1 MSAAN
6 DRGAGAEGDGASPVL
21 VILAAGLSSRF
32 GRPKQLEPVG
42 PGGHALL
49 DYALHDA
56 SLAGFARFVI
66 VIQETLRADF
76 ERHLAPATTAGADVL
91 LVPQPL
97 ALPRPVEQPPPGR
110 TKPLGTG
117 FAVLAATRHLDSP
130 FGVCN
135 ADDFYGRG
143 AYVLLR
149 RALREMESAE
159 PRSAAGASVGLLSA
173 RRRSRT
179 GLAPRTTGAAS
190 AHSSPVVPAV
200 TVTYPLRATLSSRG
214 GVSRGICHVGPDGRL
229 AALGEGLDLRLQGDQ
244 VVGRTA
250 AGAPASVP
258 ADAPACMSLW
268 GFAPEVRACLAEG
281 FADFLASKPGP
292 AAEFY
297 LTEAVGKLVAAGRLR
312 CQALPA
318 AEPWMGVTFP
328 GDRAE
333 VAAALRAMVE
343 SGAYPRRLWPLPG
356 DHSSGSVR
364 P

>member
-1 MSAAN
+1 M
-6 DRGAGAEGDGASPVL
+6 
-21 VILAAGLSSRF
+21 ILAAGLSYRF

-56 SLAGFARFVI
+56 SLAGFERFVI
-66 VIQETLRADF
+66 VIQEALRGDF
-76 ERHLAPATTAGADVL
+76 ERHLAPATAAGADVR

-97 ALPRPVEQPPPGR
+97 AVPRLLEQPPPGQPGGGNAISPR
-110 TKPLGTG
+110 TKPWGTG
-117 FAVLAATRHLDSP
+117 FAVIAATRHVDSP

-135 ADDFYGRG
+135 ADDFYGAG
-143 AYVLLR
+143 AYVLLQ
-149 RALREMESAE
+149 RALREMEPVE
-159 PRSAAGASVGLLSA
+159 PPAAAAAGAGPLPP

-179 GLAPRTTGAAS
+179 ECAPRTVGAAPS
-190 AHSSPVVPAV
+190 ARASPAASAV
-200 TVTYPLRATLSSRG
+200 TVTYPLGATLSRRG
-214 GVSRGICHVGPDGRL
+214 GVSRGLCRVDSGGFL
-229 AALGEGLDLRLQGDQ
+229 VALDEGLDLRLKGDG

-268 GFAPEVRACLAEG
+268 GFAPEVRALLAET
-281 FADFLASKPGP
+281 FARFVAAEPGP

-297 LTEAVGKLVAAGRLR
+297 LTEAVGELIAAGRLR
-312 CQALPA
+312 CRAAPA

-356 DHSSGSVR
+356 DRSSLPAR

>member
-1 MSAAN
+1 MSVAKSLERWPVSAPDQRRPASAAAA
-6 DRGAGAEGDGASPVL
+6 GAGPAL

-56 SLAGFARFVI
+56 ALAGFARFVI
-66 VIQETLRADF
+66 VVQETLRGDF
-76 ERHLAPATTAGADVL
+76 ERHLAPAVAAGVNVR

-97 ALPRPVEQPPPGR
+97 ALSGFVEQSPPGR
-110 TKPLGTG
+110 PGGGNALSPRTKPWGTG
-117 FAVLAATRHLDSP
+117 FAVVAAARHMDSP

-143 AYVLLR
+143 AYGVLC
-149 RALREMESAE
+149 RALREMELAE
-159 PRSAAGASVGLLSA
+159 PR
-173 RRRSRT
+173 
-179 GLAPRTTGAAS
+179 
-190 AHSSPVVPAV
+190 AV
-200 TVTYPLRATLSSRG
+200 TVTYPLGATLSRRG
-214 GVSRGICHVGPDGRL
+214 GVSRGICQVDSGGFVV
-229 AALGEGLDLRLQGDQ
+229 ALDEGLDLRLKGDR

-268 GFAPEVRACLAEG
+268 GFAPEVRAFLAEA
-281 FADFLASKPGP
+281 FARFVAAGPGP

-312 CQALPA
+312 CKALSA

-343 SGAYPRRLWPLPG
+343 SGACPRRLWPLPG
-356 DHSSGSVR
+356 DRSSLPPR